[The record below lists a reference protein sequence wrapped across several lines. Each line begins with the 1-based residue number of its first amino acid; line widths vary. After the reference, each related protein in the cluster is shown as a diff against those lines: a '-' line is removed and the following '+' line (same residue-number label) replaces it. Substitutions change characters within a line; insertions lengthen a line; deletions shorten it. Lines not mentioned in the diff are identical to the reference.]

1 MKQTNVF
8 HRLVCFVQM
17 EAQIQGRDHNFSLA
31 TRVSIYILAKRLAG
45 KSFFEM
51 TYLVSSGTLNFKPIN
66 QSINQSIKSK

>member
-1 MKQTNVF
+1 
-8 HRLVCFVQM
+8 M

-66 QSINQSIKSK
+66 QSINQIKIGQLNVHDLKDVKLRE